1 MGVDSA
7 YRAFLMPH
15 RLLELQHTLDPQF
28 WRANEAWLE
37 AWTHFARAI
46 LGSGGC
52 APNLL
57 LKSPNHSF
65 RLPAFLNRLPN
76 AKVVWLI
83 RSPDA
88 TLASNR
94 KMWLQMFATHGL
106 SDPSVSALDSFLQT
120 ACIQAAS
127 VLLHLTRQLPPSAL
141 IVCRPEDVRSNP
153 LPTLESLLSRLDMH
167 SELSLATRP
176 ELEEALKRTAKGRVE
191 LYPQRDESAEMRNA
205 MALLCSAQETAWE
218 THGLHRGT

>member
-1 MGVDSA
+1 
-7 YRAFLMPH
+7 
-15 RLLELQHTLDPQF
+15 
-28 WRANEAWLE
+28 
-37 AWTHFARAI
+37 
-46 LGSGGC
+46 
-52 APNLL
+52 
-57 LKSPNHSF
+57 
-65 RLPAFLNRLPN
+65 
-76 AKVVWLI
+76 
-83 RSPDA
+83 
-88 TLASNR
+88 
-94 KMWLQMFATHGL
+94 MFATHGL